1 MSGSL
6 PSFGASMDPATRKA
20 TLDLDRRLRDG
31 SAASAA
37 IAADVATLTSDL
49 AALDGRV
56 DDLEL
61 SAFNFVGTDAE
72 RVALATMGNGDTFYC
87 TDTFRTWVY
96 GNGVWYVQSAYGETT
111 SPTLTNATVGNGSAR
126 MEWTYSGG
134 VGGGIL
140 VMAWDFLLGGSSTV
154 GTSPYCQVPAGFGG
168 DVSFGG
174 VLPMGQCAMVDTSAG
189 LVVYGTTRRLAGG
202 TGYGPRR
209 QLIGATDVADAAVT
223 ATAPW
228 TWASGDSMSC
238 YAVIRGVMT

>member
-37 IAADVATLTSDL
+37 IAADVATLTSDV

-72 RVALATMGNGDTFYC
+72 RVALTTMGNGDTFYC

-96 GNGVWYVQSAYGETT
+96 GNGAWYVQSAYGETT
-111 SPTLTNATVGNGSAR
+111 SPTLFNVTQGNGTAR

-140 VMAWDFLLGGSSTV
+140 VMAWDFVLGSTSAV
-154 GTSPYCQVPAGFGG
+154 STSPYCQTPAGFSG
-168 DVSFGG
+168 DVSFSG
-174 VLPMGQCAMVDTSAG
+174 VLPVGQCAMVDASPSLTI
-189 LVVYGTTRRLAGG
+189 YGVTRRLAGG

-209 QLIGATDVADAAVT
+209 QQIGATDTSDGAVT
-223 ATAPW
+223 ATTPW
-228 TWASGDSMSC
+228 TWASGDSMHC